1 MNLIFAGLSRKPT
14 AALHLSQPSMWVS
27 VDLKEFDHHDLSIL
41 LVDPIDLAANM
52 FGADVAPVMLRGQ
65 EWVEH
70 RDNPR
75 FKVARRIRSYSCFQ
89 FHWSKETQL
98 LSTKNLG
105 ELEEGF
111 QPPWQG
117 STPMMSWVMCSALW
131 PTTCTFQFLSIMAPG
146 EGVKTTVFSRPMCWS
161 GIAIV
166 ETQNTLLDS
175 LLVCLAHVKWL
186 ACGPIHLDRA
196 RNMRR
201 KILTPPSICAVF
213 TSTLMGD
220 IMIPVEGDSTS
231 SSTKR
236 YPHMI

>member
-27 VDLKEFDHHDLSIL
+27 VDLKEFDHHDSIYPPCRPYWPSGKHV
-41 LVDPIDLAANM
+41 LV
-52 FGADVAPVMLRGQ
+52 ADVAPVMLRGQ

-117 STPMMSWVMCSALW
+117 CLLQWCPGSCAQHSGQQHAPSSSCPLW
-131 PTTCTFQFLSIMAPG
+131 PREKGWKQQCFQDQ
-146 EGVKTTVFSRPMCWS
+146 C
-161 GIAIV
+161 V
-166 ETQNTLLDS
+166 EVAS
-175 LLVCLAHVKWL
+175 
-186 ACGPIHLDRA
+186 P
-196 RNMRR
+196 
-201 KILTPPSICAVF
+201 
-213 TSTLMGD
+213 
-220 IMIPVEGDSTS
+220 
-231 SSTKR
+231 
-236 YPHMI
+236 